1 MSRDELEHLSNAD
14 EWDFENAERQPGAK
28 NPRAVVSV
36 AFGRRDFERVS
47 ECAERSKKR
56 TSEFIREAAL
66 EKVAASQNQE
76 ALAAFTASGSAVLFT
91 HTPLSTTRLSGS
103 AVQFKEKEDAITA

>member
-1 MSRDELEHLSNAD
+1 MNNDELQNLRSTD
-14 EWDFENAERQPGAK
+14 EWDFENPERRSGTK
-28 NPRAVVSV
+28 NSRAVVSV
-36 AFGRRDFERVS
+36 AFGRSDFERVS

-66 EKVAASQNQE
+66 EKVATSQNQE
-76 ALAAFTASGSAVLFT
+76 ALAAFTASASATLFM

-103 AVQFKEKEDAITA
+103 AVQLKEDAVTA